1 MLGYVPQNL
10 LSRYLTGTHHQLGS
24 EATEATM
31 KLGRQYYMEV
41 GQPQRVNFIARE
53 HSYHGTTLG
62 ALSMSGHVGRRSL
75 YIPLLS
81 DYIHRV
87 SACNSYRQRLMGE
100 TNVAFVNRK
109 AAELDQKFRDLG
121 PNTVIGFM
129 CEPISGATLG
139 CVPYVPG
146 YLAAMKAVCTK
157 YGALFILDEIM
168 CGMGR
173 SGTLHTWQAEHSDEP
188 GHDCV
193 PDLQTL
199 GKGLG
204 GGYEP
209 VAAVL
214 IGYKI
219 VNALK
224 SGSGSFLHGQ
234 TYQAHPTTAAA
245 ALAVLRIIKRE
256 NLLENVRKQGAYLS
270 SLLYRKLDSHP
281 YVGDIRGMGL
291 FWAIEFVK
299 DKKSK
304 EPFDLKLNIAKRI
317 HETAVS
323 NKWSMSVYPCQGT
336 ADGISGDH
344 IIIAPAYNITSGD
357 VELIA
362 TTIEGVIEEVFDT
375 LAKETADQQNGY
387 ARNGV

>member
-1 MLGYVPQNL
+1 
-10 LSRYLTGTHHQLGS
+10 
-24 EATEATM
+24 M

-62 ALSMSGHVGRRSL
+62 ALSMSGHLIRRAL

-87 SACNSYRQRLMGE
+87 SACNAYRQRLIGE
-100 TNVAFVNRK
+100 TDATFVNSK
-109 AAELDQKFRDLG
+109 AAELDQKFRELG
-121 PNTVIGFM
+121 SSTVIGFM
-129 CEPISGATLG
+129 CEPISGAALG

-157 YGALFILDEIM
+157 YGALFILDEVM

-173 SGTLHTWQAEHSDEP
+173 SGTLHAWQAEHLDEP

-193 PDLQTL
+193 PDLQTI

-209 VAAVL
+209 IAGVL
-214 IGYKI
+214 INHKI
-219 VNALK
+219 VDALK
-224 SGSGSFLHGQ
+224 NGSGSFLHGH
-234 TYQAHPTTAAA
+234 TYQAHPTSSAA
-245 ALAVLRIIKRE
+245 ALAVLRIMKRD
-256 NLLENVRKQGAYLS
+256 NLLENVRKQGVYLS
-270 SLLYRKLDSHP
+270 SLLHKKLDSHP
-281 YVGDIRGMGL
+281 YIGDIRGMGL

-299 DKKSK
+299 DRKSK
-304 EPFDLKLNIAKRI
+304 EAFDPKLNIAKRI
-317 HETAVS
+317 HDTAES
-323 NKWSMSVYPCQGT
+323 KKWCMSFYNCQGT
-336 ADGISGDH
+336 ADGIRGDH
-344 IIIAPAYNITSGD
+344 IIISPAYNITSGD

-362 TTIEGVIEEVFDT
+362 NTIEGVINDVFDT
-375 LAKETADQQNGY
+375 LAKETAD
-387 ARNGV
+387 